1 MPERSDRPMDP
12 ISAFAFALELKGV
25 TEATF
30 REATG
35 FGSENEVIE
44 YKQQGPKGVT
54 VIHKIPGNL
63 KWQNINLKRGITDNI
78 DLWTWRQK
86 VIDGQ
91 IEAARMNG
99 SVVGYN
105 ENGNEVIRYNF
116 INGWPCKWT
125 STGVNSQG
133 AEVIIEE
140 IEIAHEGLTRAS

>member
-91 IEAARMNG
+91 IEASSRK
-99 SVVGYN
+99 
-105 ENGNEVIRYNF
+105 E
-116 INGWPCKWT
+116 
-125 STGVNSQG
+125 
-133 AEVIIEE
+133 
-140 IEIAHEGLTRAS
+140 